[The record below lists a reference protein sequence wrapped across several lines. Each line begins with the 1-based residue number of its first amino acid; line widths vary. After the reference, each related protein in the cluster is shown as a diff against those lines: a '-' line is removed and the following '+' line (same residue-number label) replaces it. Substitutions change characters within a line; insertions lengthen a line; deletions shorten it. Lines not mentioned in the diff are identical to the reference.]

1 MTAHAKASI
10 SEFMTAQP
18 HSIGQEQTLAAAAD
32 QMRKLNVRHLP
43 VLHGGKLV
51 GLLSQRD
58 IHLVQTLPDIDP
70 EQVKVEEAMTAE
82 PFQVAPGDTLAG
94 VARTMAD
101 NKYGAAVVMD
111 GSKLVGV
118 FTTTDALRILADHLT
133 GPGLEEGLREAAKH
147 LS

>member
-1 MTAHAKASI
+1 
-10 SEFMTAQP
+10 MTAQP

-82 PFQVAPGDTLAG
+82 PFHVAPGDTLAG